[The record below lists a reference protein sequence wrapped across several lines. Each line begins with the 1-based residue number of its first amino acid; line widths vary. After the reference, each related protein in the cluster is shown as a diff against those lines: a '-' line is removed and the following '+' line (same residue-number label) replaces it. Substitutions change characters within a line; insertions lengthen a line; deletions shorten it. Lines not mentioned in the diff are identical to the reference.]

1 MGSNGSSLG
10 SNNKNKG
17 ADFGRGTKNMPAE
30 DYTKILEG
38 EAPDMSKGADG
49 KPDITDKTS

>member
-1 MGSNGSSLG
+1 MKESGGNSA
-10 SNNKNKG
+10 KG
-17 ADFGRGTKNMPAE
+17 ADFGRGTKNLPRE

-38 EAPDMSKGADG
+38 QAPNIKGDEG

>member
-1 MGSNGSSLG
+1 MAGKDGASN
-10 SNNKNKG
+10 KAKG
-17 ADFGRGTKNMPAE
+17 ADFGRGTKNMSGE

-38 EAPDMSKGADG
+38 QAPKAPEAEG